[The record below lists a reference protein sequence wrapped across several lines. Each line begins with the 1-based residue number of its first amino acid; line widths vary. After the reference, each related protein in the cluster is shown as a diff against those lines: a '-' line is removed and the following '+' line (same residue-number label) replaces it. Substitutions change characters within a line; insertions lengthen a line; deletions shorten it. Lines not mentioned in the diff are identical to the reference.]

1 MKNSLL
7 VQIQFDPGVEIDNQ
21 SMNEV
26 ISSQFWNIAA
36 RNQKL
41 STLVSNNLLVV
52 SYLSPLPLLPGDW
65 RQTLTLSHAIYFRQT
80 YDMNCFVYM

>member
-26 ISSQFWNIAA
+26 ISSQF
-36 RNQKL
+36 
-41 STLVSNNLLVV
+41 
-52 SYLSPLPLLPGDW
+52 
-65 RQTLTLSHAIYFRQT
+65 
-80 YDMNCFVYM
+80 